1 MKRITLLL
9 VAVATACMAA
19 FAQGKTLVAY
29 FSATGNT
36 QRVAKMVA
44 EATGATIYEIKPV
57 QEYTNADLNWHNDKS
72 RSSVEMADA
81 AARPA
86 ITADLQDIAEYDT
99 IYLGYPIW
107 WNLAPRVINTFIE
120 KYNFDGKTVIPFATS
135 GSSSIDNSA
144 NELQKSYPAIKWGK
158 GKLLN
163 RATIDDIKTW
173 TKQQ

>member
-1 MKRITLLL
+1 
-9 VAVATACMAA
+9 
-19 FAQGKTLVAY
+19 
-29 FSATGNT
+29 
-36 QRVAKMVA
+36 
-44 EATGATIYEIKPV
+44 
-57 QEYTNADLNWHNDKS
+57 
-72 RSSVEMADA
+72 MADA